1 MQILPSLQF
10 GLQNGWVLWIAYFIG
25 LILSV
30 LAYPTDKRK
39 KLFSEPTYP
48 RGDPRR
54 AILAVGSI
62 AAVMFITST
71 LFVPLILGGPLLYV
85 GLSAYVLGYLAVMI
99 SLHEYRHAPVDSIV
113 ETGLYRFSRNPQWLG
128 LVMVF
133 LGTALAMG
141 SGLHLFLLAVVV
153 ISYHF
158 RILCEEQVCEAA
170 YGESYTRYKRRV
182 PRYLIV

>member
-1 MQILPSLQF
+1 MQLLPPLQPN
-10 GLQNGWVLWIAYFIG
+10 LQNGWVLLVAYFAG

-54 AILAVGSI
+54 AILAAGTTASI
-62 AAVMFITST
+62 LFVAST
-71 LFVPLILGGPLLYV
+71 LFVPIAPRGPLLYS
-85 GLSAYVLGYLAVMI
+85 GLGVYVLGYLAVMI
-99 SLHEYRHAPVDSIV
+99 SLHQYRHTPVGSVV

-133 LGTALAMG
+133 LGTALAMA
-141 SGLHLFLLAVVV
+141 SGVHLFLLVIVVT
-153 ISYHF
+153 SYHF
-158 RILCEEQVCEAA
+158 RILREEQVCEAA

-182 PRYLIV
+182 PRYLIA